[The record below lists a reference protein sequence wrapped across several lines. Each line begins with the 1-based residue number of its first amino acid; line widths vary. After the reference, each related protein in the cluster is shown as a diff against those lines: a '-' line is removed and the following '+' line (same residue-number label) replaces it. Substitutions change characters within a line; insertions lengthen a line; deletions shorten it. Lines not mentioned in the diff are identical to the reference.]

1 MEPGVI
7 YQAIDIHER
16 YYQLAR
22 DGIPVGWVQYIDVFP
37 TEGLST
43 EGPGCARLLARPPV
57 TRPLTDF
64 PGVCLFTATSTTGTF
79 NDSKLTEPFFISIS
93 PSSGPFVGMAKTRKS
108 IFTLLS
114 HAGPSFHAPLDK
126 VSTTAACAGIP
137 APATVTTAGWLWS
150 MPDEGQG
157 EKLLR
162 LTAGMRLHIEGDRP
176 PDSSGEAAWVQA
188 VFDQENES
196 IVGWI
201 WSGLA
206 SFD

>member
-1 MEPGVI
+1 
-7 YQAIDIHER
+7 
-16 YYQLAR
+16 
-22 DGIPVGWVQYIDVFP
+22 
-37 TEGLST
+37 
-43 EGPGCARLLARPPV
+43 
-57 TRPLTDF
+57 
-64 PGVCLFTATSTTGTF
+64 
-79 NDSKLTEPFFISIS
+79 
-93 PSSGPFVGMAKTRKS
+93 
-108 IFTLLS
+108 
-114 HAGPSFHAPLDK
+114 
-126 VSTTAACAGIP
+126 
-137 APATVTTAGWLWS
+137 